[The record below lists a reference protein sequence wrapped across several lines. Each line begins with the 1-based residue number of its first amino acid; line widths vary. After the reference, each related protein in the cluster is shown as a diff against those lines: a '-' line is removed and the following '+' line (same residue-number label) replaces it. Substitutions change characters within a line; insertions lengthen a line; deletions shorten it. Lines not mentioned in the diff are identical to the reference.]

1 MSENLDKRRKRLAFR
16 ARHRGTKEMDLLI
29 GGFAGRYLDG
39 MTDLQL
45 DRFEA
50 LLEVPEP
57 DIHDWIMG
65 QTAPP
70 LDYDHDVTNLLIN
83 FKYSLST
90 N

>member
-1 MSENLDKRRKRLAFR
+1 MGIMLESLDKRRKRLAFR

-29 GGFAGRYLDG
+29 VGFAGRYLDA

-57 DIHDWIMG
+57 VIHDWVLG
-65 QTAPP
+65 QKAPP
-70 LDYDHDVTNLLIN
+70 PDYDHDVTNLLLN
-83 FKYSLST
+83 FKYST
-90 N
+90 